1 MIKKRRHIDYVVF
14 SNPQELLPEEALLL
28 EKALEATAMA
38 YAPHS
43 QFRVGCAVLLD
54 DGEIILGNNQENRAY
69 PSGLCAERTALFY
82 IGSMGK
88 ADKIRKIA
96 IRARSER
103 ITIDEPAM
111 PCGACRQVMVEY
123 EKQAGNAFVV
133 LSQGETGPILRLESV
148 QDSLIP
154 FSFDIAF

>member
-1 MIKKRRHIDYVVF
+1 LQRKSRHIDYEIYAD
-14 SNPQELLPEEALLL
+14 SRELLPEEALLL
-28 EKALEATAMA
+28 EKALEATNLA

-69 PSGLCAERTALFY
+69 PSGLCAERTALFH
-82 IGSMGK
+82 IGATGK
-88 ADKIRKIA
+88 AHKIRKIA

-103 ITIDEPAM
+103 TSIDEPAM
-111 PCGACRQVMVEY
+111 PCGGCRQVMVEY
-123 EKQAGNAFVV
+123 EKQAGQHFVV
-133 LSQGETGPILRLESV
+133 LSQGATGPILRLESV

-154 FSFDIAF
+154 FSFDIEF

>member
-1 MIKKRRHIDYVVF
+1 MVF
-14 SNPQELLPEEALLL
+14 SDSRKLPQEEALLL
-28 EKALEATAMA
+28 EKALEATANA

-69 PSGLCAERTALFY
+69 PSGLCAERTALFH
-82 IGSMGK
+82 IGAMGK
-88 ADKIRKIA
+88 AGKIRTIA

-103 ITIDEPAM
+103 TAIDEPAM

-123 EKQAGNAFVV
+123 EKQAGTPFVI

-154 FSFDIAF
+154 FSFDLEF